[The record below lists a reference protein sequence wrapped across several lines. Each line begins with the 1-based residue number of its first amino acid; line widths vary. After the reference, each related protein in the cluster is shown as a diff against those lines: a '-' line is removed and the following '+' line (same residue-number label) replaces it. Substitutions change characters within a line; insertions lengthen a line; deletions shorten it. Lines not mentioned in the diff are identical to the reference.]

1 MSSQP
6 QSGEAAGVIA
16 IYPGSF
22 DPITSG
28 HLDVIERGSKMF
40 SRVIVA
46 ILQNEA
52 KQPLF
57 SVAERMEMLRESVGG
72 FSGVEVDTFHGLLA
86 DYAVARGAGV
96 ILRGIRAISDYEYEL
111 QMALMN
117 RRLRPGLETIFL
129 PASETFSFISS
140 RLVKEVIS
148 LGGNI
153 SGLVPP
159 LVEARLKR
167 QIANYKRTSST

>member
-1 MSSQP
+1 MTQP
-6 QSGEAAGVIA
+6 LSGAIA

-40 SRVIVA
+40 TKVIVA

-57 SVAERMEMLRESVGG
+57 SVSERMEMLRESLGE
-72 FSGVEVDTFHGLLA
+72 FNGVEVDTFQGLLA
-86 DYAVARGAGV
+86 DYAMAKGARV

-117 RRLRPGLETIFL
+117 RRLQPGLETIFL

-140 RLVKEVIS
+140 KMVKEVIS

-159 LVEARLKR
+159 LVEDRLKR
-167 QIANYKRTSST
+167 RIAKYRRTSST

>member
-1 MSSQP
+1 MTQP
-6 QSGEAAGVIA
+6 HSGVVA

-52 KQPLF
+52 KLPLF
-57 SVAERMEMLRESVGG
+57 TVAERMEMLRESLAG
-72 FSGVEVDTFHGLLA
+72 FSGVDVDTFQGLLA
-86 DYAVARGAGV
+86 DYALARGARV

-117 RRLRPGLETIFL
+117 RRLQPGLETIFL

-140 RLVKEVIS
+140 KLVKEVIS

-153 SGLVPP
+153 TGLVPP
-159 LVEARLKR
+159 LVEERLR
-167 QIANYKRTSST
+167 RRIAKYKRTSST

>member
-1 MSSQP
+1 MTQP
-6 QSGEAAGVIA
+6 QSGVVA

-46 ILQNEA
+46 ILKNEA

-57 SVAERMEMLRESVGG
+57 TVAERMGMLRESVAKLP
-72 FSGVEVDTFHGLLA
+72 GVEVDAFQGLLA
-86 DYAVARGAGV
+86 DYALAKGASV

-117 RRLRPGLETIFL
+117 RRLQSGLETIFL
-129 PASETFSFISS
+129 PASENHSFISS
-140 RLVKEVIS
+140 KLVKEVIS

-153 SGLVPP
+153 EGLVPP
-159 LVEARLKR
+159 LVEEHLRR
-167 QIANYKRTSST
+167 RIAKNKKASGT

>member
-1 MSSQP
+1 MTSQP
-6 QSGEAAGVIA
+6 QSGVVA

-57 SVAERMEMLRESVGG
+57 TVAERMEMLRESLGG
-72 FSGVEVDTFHGLLA
+72 FACVEVDTFQGLLA
-86 DYAVARGAGV
+86 DYALKRGASV

-117 RRLRPGLETIFL
+117 RRLQPGLETIFL

-140 RLVKEVIS
+140 KLVKEVIS

-153 SGLVPP
+153 TGLVPP
-159 LVEARLKR
+159 LVEDRLKR
-167 QIANYKRTSST
+167 RIAKYKRTSST

>member
-1 MSSQP
+1 MREPASRLQTPFSSQGHRLESKFDMTQP
-6 QSGEAAGVIA
+6 RSGVVA

-57 SVAERMEMLRESVGG
+57 TVAERMEMLRESLAG
-72 FSGVEVDTFHGLLA
+72 FSGVEVDTFQGLLA
-86 DYAVARGAGV
+86 DYA
-96 ILRGIRAISDYEYEL
+96 L
-111 QMALMN
+111 
-117 RRLRPGLETIFL
+117 
-129 PASETFSFISS
+129 
-140 RLVKEVIS
+140 
-148 LGGNI
+148 
-153 SGLVPP
+153 
-159 LVEARLKR
+159 
-167 QIANYKRTSST
+167 

>member
-1 MSSQP
+1 
-6 QSGEAAGVIA
+6 
-16 IYPGSF
+16 
-22 DPITSG
+22 
-28 HLDVIERGSKMF
+28 MF

-46 ILQNEA
+46 VSQNEA

-57 SVAERMEMLRESVGG
+57 TVAERMEMLRESLVK
-72 FSGVEVDTFHGLLA
+72 FSGVEVDTFQGLLA
-86 DYAVARGAGV
+86 DYALAKDAGV

-111 QMALMN
+111 QMAHMN
-117 RRLRPGLETIFL
+117 RRLQPGLETIFL

-159 LVEARLKR
+159 LVEVELRHR
-167 QIANYKRTSST
+167 IATHKRTPST

>member
-1 MSSQP
+1 MTQP
-6 QSGEAAGVIA
+6 HSGVVA

-28 HLDVIERGSKMF
+28 HLDVIQRGTRMF

-52 KQPLF
+52 KRPLF
-57 SVAERMEMLRESVGG
+57 SVPERMEMLRESLQGIQ
-72 FSGVEVDTFHGLLA
+72 GVEIDTFHGLLA
-86 DYAVARGAGV
+86 DYAANKQASV

-140 RLVKEVIS
+140 KLVKEVIS

-159 LVEARLKR
+159 LVEERLRR
-167 QIANYKRTSST
+167 QIAHYQRTSST

>member
-1 MSSQP
+1 
-6 QSGEAAGVIA
+6 
-16 IYPGSF
+16 
-22 DPITSG
+22 
-28 HLDVIERGSKMF
+28 MF

-46 ILQNEA
+46 VLQNEG

-57 SVAERMEMLRESVGG
+57 TVEERMEMLRESLAQ
-72 FSGVEVDTFHGLLA
+72 FSGVEVDTFQGLLA
-86 DYAVARGAGV
+86 DYALAKGAGV

-111 QMALMN
+111 QMAQMN
-117 RRLRPGLETIFL
+117 RRLQPGLETIFL

-159 LVEARLKR
+159 PVEDHLRR
-167 QIANYKRTSST
+167 RIATHKRTPST

>member
-1 MSSQP
+1 L
-6 QSGEAAGVIA
+6 GVIA

-28 HLDVIERGSKMF
+28 HLDIIERGSRMF

-46 ILQNEA
+46 VLQNEG

-57 SVAERMEMLRESVGG
+57 SVEERMEMLRESLAQ
-72 FSGVEVDTFHGLLA
+72 FSGVEVDTFRGLLA
-86 DYAVARGAGV
+86 DYALAKGAGV
-96 ILRGIRAISDYEYEL
+96 VLRGIRAISDYEYEL
-111 QMALMN
+111 QMAHMN
-117 RRLRPGLETIFL
+117 RRLQPGLETIFL

-159 LVEARLKR
+159 PVEDRLR
-167 QIANYKRTSST
+167 RRIATHKRTSST

>member
-1 MSSQP
+1 MTQP
-6 QSGEAAGVIA
+6 PSGVVA

-57 SVAERMEMLRESVGG
+57 TVAERMEMLRESLGG
-72 FSGVEVDTFHGLLA
+72 FACVEVDTFQGLLA
-86 DYAVARGAGV
+86 DYALKRGASV

-117 RRLRPGLETIFL
+117 RRLQPGLETIFL

-140 RLVKEVIS
+140 KLVKEVIS

-153 SGLVPP
+153 TGLVPP
-159 LVEARLKR
+159 LVEDRLKR
-167 QIANYKRTSST
+167 RIAKYKRTSST

>member
-1 MSSQP
+1 LTSQP
-6 QSGEAAGVIA
+6 QSGVVA

-57 SVAERMEMLRESVGG
+57 TVAERMEMLRESLGG
-72 FSGVEVDTFHGLLA
+72 FACVEVDTFQGLLA
-86 DYAVARGAGV
+86 DYALKRGASV

-117 RRLRPGLETIFL
+117 RRLQPGLETIFL

-140 RLVKEVIS
+140 KLVKEVIS

-153 SGLVPP
+153 TGLVPP
-159 LVEARLKR
+159 LVEDRLKR
-167 QIANYKRTSST
+167 RIAKYKRTSST

>member
-1 MSSQP
+1 VKEKP
-6 QSGEAAGVIA
+6 GAVAGVVA

-28 HLDVIERGSKMF
+28 HLDVIQRGSRMF

-57 SVAERMEMLRESVGG
+57 TLAERMEMLRESLAG
-72 FSGVEVDTFHGLLA
+72 FSGVEVDTFQGLLA
-86 DYAVARGAGV
+86 DYALAQGAAV

-117 RRLRPGLETIFL
+117 RRLQPGLETIFL

-140 RLVKEVIS
+140 KLVKEVIS

-153 SGLVPP
+153 TGLVPP
-159 LVEARLKR
+159 LVEDHLRR
-167 QIANYKRTSST
+167 RIAKYKQVH

>member
-1 MSSQP
+1 
-6 QSGEAAGVIA
+6 
-16 IYPGSF
+16 
-22 DPITSG
+22 
-28 HLDVIERGSKMF
+28 MF

-57 SVAERMEMLRESVGG
+57 TVAERMEMLRESLAE
-72 FSGVEVDTFHGLLA
+72 FNGVEVDTFQGLLA
-86 DYAVARGAGV
+86 DYALAKGASV

-111 QMALMN
+111 QMAHMN
-117 RRLRPGLETIFL
+117 RRLQPGLETIFL
-129 PASETFSFISS
+129 PATETFSFISS
-140 RLVKEVIS
+140 RLVKEVVS

-159 LVEARLKR
+159 LVEDRLRRRVAK
-167 QIANYKRTSST
+167 QKTTPST

>member
-1 MSSQP
+1 
-6 QSGEAAGVIA
+6 
-16 IYPGSF
+16 
-22 DPITSG
+22 
-28 HLDVIERGSKMF
+28 MF

-57 SVAERMEMLRESVGG
+57 TVAERMEMLRESLGG
-72 FSGVEVDTFHGLLA
+72 FACVEVDTFQGLLA
-86 DYAVARGAGV
+86 DYALKRGASV

-117 RRLRPGLETIFL
+117 RRLQPGLETIFL

-140 RLVKEVIS
+140 KLVKEVIS

-153 SGLVPP
+153 TGLVPP
-159 LVEARLKR
+159 LVEDRLKR
-167 QIANYKRTSST
+167 RIAKYKRTSST

>member
-1 MSSQP
+1 LASDQP
-6 QSGEAAGVIA
+6 QSGVTA

-46 ILQNEA
+46 ILQNET

-57 SVAERMEMLRESVGG
+57 TVAERMEMLRGSLNG
-72 FSGVEVDTFHGLLA
+72 FTGVDVDTFHGLLA
-86 DYAVARGAGV
+86 DYALAKGARV

-117 RRLRPGLETIFL
+117 RRLQPGLETIFL

-140 RLVKEVIS
+140 RMVKEVIS

-153 SGLVPP
+153 TGLVPP
-159 LVEARLKR
+159 LVEEHLRR
-167 QIANYKRTSST
+167 RIASYKRNSSI

>member
-1 MSSQP
+1 
-6 QSGEAAGVIA
+6 
-16 IYPGSF
+16 
-22 DPITSG
+22 
-28 HLDVIERGSKMF
+28 MF

-57 SVAERMEMLRESVGG
+57 TVAERMEMLRESLAE
-72 FSGVEVDTFHGLLA
+72 FNGVEVDTFQGLLA
-86 DYAVARGAGV
+86 DYALAKGASV

-111 QMALMN
+111 QMAHMN
-117 RRLRPGLETIFL
+117 RRLQPGLETIFL
-129 PASETFSFISS
+129 PATETFSFISS
-140 RLVKEVIS
+140 RLVKEVVS

-159 LVEARLKR
+159 LVEDRLRRRVAKQKTTR
-167 QIANYKRTSST
+167 APK

>member
-1 MSSQP
+1 MTEPRSD
-6 QSGEAAGVIA
+6 AVAGAVA

-57 SVAERMEMLRESVGG
+57 SVAERMEMLRGSLEG
-72 FSGVEVDTFHGLLA
+72 FTGVEVDTFQGLLA
-86 DYAVARGAGV
+86 DYAMAKGARV

-117 RRLRPGLETIFL
+117 RRLQPGLETIFL
-129 PASETFSFISS
+129 PASETYSFISS
-140 RLVKEVIS
+140 KLVKEVIS

-153 SGLVPP
+153 TGLVPP
-159 LVEARLKR
+159 LVEERLR
-167 QIANYKRTSST
+167 RRIAKYKRTSSA